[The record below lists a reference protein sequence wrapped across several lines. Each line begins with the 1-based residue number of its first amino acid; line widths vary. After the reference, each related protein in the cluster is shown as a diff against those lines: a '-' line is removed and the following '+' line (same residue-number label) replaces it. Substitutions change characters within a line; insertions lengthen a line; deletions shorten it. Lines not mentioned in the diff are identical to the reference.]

1 MIRRLL
7 GAAPTLARQADAR
20 FAAVVLV
27 LSVLALGF
35 SGWLIV
41 DPPIPL
47 DRDLMAMSPRVF
59 PYLILLSTVAVAG
72 MFLGF
77 RVREV
82 GTGREAAG
90 AAASADRASGAAA
103 SASTTTGTASP
114 AATATGIAASR
125 HAGSG
130 AAAPPPIASNAHSV
144 APRTA
149 NLRQLAFLVIAVAC
163 ALLLSTLGFMITTFI
178 LMASTSVLV
187 GNRNP
192 LQILGISIL
201 IPLGFFIAVT
211 HVMRTAL
218 PEIDLVQRAL
228 SPLLRLL
235 PAF

>member
-82 GTGREAAG
+82 GTGREAA
-90 AAASADRASGAAA
+90 GAAA